1 MRYQT
6 LIVTKA
12 ERTKQLIVENT
23 APIFNMKGYAGTSLS
38 DLTEATGLTKGSIYG
53 NFANKDEVA
62 LAAFDYNFSL
72 LNNGLTAALSLHS
85 NAVDKLLA
93 MTQFYRSE
101 FKNSMTRGGCPIL
114 NTAVE
119 ADDTHPLLKEKV
131 SKTIKS
137 WKKNIESIIKQGIES
152 GEIKSSVDPAQFSTE
167 FIALIEGG
175 IMLSKATN
183 NITLLNSCVSRLERI
198 INTELKQ

>member
-1 MRYQT
+1 MN
-6 LIVTKA
+6 KA
-12 ERTKQLIVENT
+12 ERTKQLIVEKT
-23 APIFNMKGYAGTSLS
+23 APIFNRKGYAGTSLS

-62 LAAFDYNFSL
+62 LAAFDYNLSL
-72 LNNGLTAALSLHS
+72 LNDGLSAALSLHT

-93 MTQFYRSE
+93 MAQFYRSE
-101 FKNSMTRGGCPIL
+101 FKNSMARGGCPIQ

-131 SKTIKS
+131 AKSIKS
-137 WKKNIESIIKQGIES
+137 WKKTIESIVKGGIES
-152 GEIKSSVDPAQFSTE
+152 GEIKPGIDPAQFSTE

-183 NITLLNSCVSRLERI
+183 NTALLYTCINRLEQI
-198 INTELKQ
+198 INTELKP